1 MSTQKQNLVA
11 VVAIAL
17 SCLLPSGAN
26 AQLEANEAVKVAY
39 EAGKA
44 LQEAG
49 DHEGAIQKFDEGI
62 AADIEGIFAPLH
74 FAKAE
79 SLRTLEDYDNAVTSY
94 KNAVTINPKLAQAYN
109 GRGICYR
116 EQGLM
121 DLALNDFRVAAESDR
136 RDPFSAANLG
146 DILVNTYQQPIEAM
160 TYLDR
165 AIELTPEDAESYRNR
180 GWAYTLLR
188 DFEKGIV
195 DLNKAI
201 ELDPSDFETYQ
212 RLANVHLAER
222 DYQLS
227 IDALSKAIEYYEP
240 KENSD
245 PKTYI
250 TGFLQRAASRM
261 TLAKEADQTPEQ
273 RSKLYSEIVADADA
287 VLAEFPD
294 RFPEAGLALYR
305 RGTALRMQELFSE
318 AIVAFTNSIQL
329 IPAGSEGSYSGE
341 AFLIRGICW
350 FYQGQNDLAR
360 GDFKEAAAL
369 SLVDPLPYLW
379 IGYSRAEEGQF
390 RDAIESYGEAAARS
404 PTFALAH
411 VNRGLAYMQLKDY
424 KKAVFNFNEAIR
436 SEPTE
441 PKHFFKRGMAHEQL
455 EEWQKALDSYEIALH
470 HDGNYADAN
479 QGAARALQ
487 ALGRPG
493 LGNQYQNRVNP

>member
-1 MSTQKQNLVA
+1 MSAQKRNLVA

-17 SCLLPSGAN
+17 CCLLPNGAS
-26 AQLEANEAVKVAY
+26 AQQFGPNETVKAAY
-39 EAGKA
+39 EAGVA

-49 DHEGAIQKFDEGI
+49 DHEGALQKFDEGI
-62 AADIEGIFAPLH
+62 AADAEGIFAPLH

-79 SLRTLEDYDNAVTSY
+79 SLRELEDYENAITSY
-94 KNAVTINPKLAQAYN
+94 KIAITIDGKLAPAYN
-109 GRGICYR
+109 GRGVCFR
-116 EQGLM
+116 EQGNLE
-121 DLALNDFRVAAESDR
+121 LALNDFRTAAEYDR
-136 RDPFSAANLG
+136 RDPSIAANLG
-146 DILVNTYQQPIEAM
+146 DILVNNAQNPVEAM
-160 TYLDR
+160 PYLDR
-165 AIELTPEDAESYRNR
+165 AIELKPDDAESYRNR
-180 GWAYTLLR
+180 GWAHALLR

-201 ELDPSDFETYQ
+201 ELDPSDYETYQ
-212 RLANVHLAER
+212 RLANAHLAEE

-240 KENSD
+240 EENSD
-245 PKTYI
+245 PDTYI
-250 TGFLQRAASRM
+250 TGYLQRAASRM

-273 RSKLYSEIVADADA
+273 RSKLYSEIVADTDA

-305 RGTALRMQELFSE
+305 RGTALRMQGLYSE
-318 AIVAFTNSIQL
+318 AIIAFTDAIQL

-341 AFLIRGICW
+341 AYLIRGICW

-379 IGYSRAEEGQF
+379 IGYTQAEKGQF
-390 RDAIESYGEAAARS
+390 RKAIESYGEAVSRS
-404 PTFALAH
+404 PSFALAH

-424 KKAVFNFNEAIR
+424 DKAIANFNDAIR

-441 PKHFFKRGMAHEQL
+441 PKHFYKRGKAHEEL
-455 EEWQKALDSYEIALH
+455 EEWEKALDSYELALH
-470 HDGNYADAN
+470 RDGNFAAAN

-493 LGNQYQNRVNP
+493 LGNQFQNRVQ